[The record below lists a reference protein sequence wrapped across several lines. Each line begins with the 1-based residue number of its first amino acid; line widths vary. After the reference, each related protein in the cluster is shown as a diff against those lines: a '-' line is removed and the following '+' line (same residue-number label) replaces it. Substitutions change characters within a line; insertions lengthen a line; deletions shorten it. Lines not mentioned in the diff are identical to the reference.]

1 VNGHKFAICLSVTSP
16 PSVLSSSSEPA
27 LPPPSASAW
36 RAGQP
41 AAVNVPVGANSI
53 LSSSSFA
60 QIFSDLQAHSLN
72 TTADSAASTAGR
84 EALASA
90 SAAVKVDAQVPI
102 AIPAGKDGL
111 TSLVKEFSPE
121 PVKRAKPTGSGEP
134 NSLLPGVL
142 GADSKSIDSRLPD
155 CLLAGLGY
163 AQSKQGQSGVPQGSA
178 NAEIRGTPIVPIR
191 SSTSAKAPKQAEMT
205 ANPIQSNASLNIL
218 SDQAIMNLAA
228 APSNNVASDGHLL
241 SRDLGNRPIPAGSA
255 ADKTEA
261 GSIIPRAQLAAPVGN
276 LAFALRL
283 KSGGGNPTSDG
294 ADNSGDQDPGPQ
306 IGGPVRVMLPA
317 AESRLLSA
325 IIGGSN
331 GVLSYASSEVSNS
344 RATAGWAQGSSA
356 SSFAT
361 QLKALTDGL
370 PGQGRVA
377 PISEISVPSGTSSES
392 RGSVSPGSSNTGAN
406 LGLANIALP
415 KAVFGGMTST
425 PPVTATGAF
434 RSGGLLDSGQ
444 FSGAQV
450 LTANGSAQP
459 SATAGTETIAATRSL
474 PENETAPASE
484 PVRNIR
490 VQLSG
495 EGNQHVDMRLV
506 ERGGTLSVSVRS
518 TDETLTRSLQ
528 ENLPELN
535 TRLTAQHFQAETWM
549 PGRGVSTD
557 SGGNGGSGSGAG
569 SDSGTGSNGS
579 GASKHG
585 SSSPDGRSD
594 SQSHSRQS
602 QDGRQDRR
610 PAWVRQLAAFD
621 GVPQMTPGQGMKN

>member
-1 VNGHKFAICLSVTSP
+1 
-16 PSVLSSSSEPA
+16 
-27 LPPPSASAW
+27 LPPANASAW

-41 AAVNVPVGANSI
+41 TAVNVPVGANSV

-60 QIFSDLQAHSLN
+60 QIFRDAHAHGLA
-72 TTADSAASTAGR
+72 TAVDSAASTAGR

-90 SAAVKVDAQVPI
+90 SAAVKVNAQVPI

-111 TSLVKEFSPE
+111 TSLVEEFSPE
-121 PVKRAKPTGSGEP
+121 SANRAKRSSSGEP
-134 NSLLPGVL
+134 NSLPPGVL
-142 GADSKSIDSRLPD
+142 GADSKNTDPRPPDS
-155 CLLAGLGY
+155 LLAGLGY
-163 AQSKQGQSGVPQGSA
+163 AQSRRSQSGVPQGSA
-178 NAEIRGTPIVPIR
+178 NAENREASIVPIH
-191 SSTSAKAPKQAEMT
+191 SSTSAKALKQAET
-205 ANPIQSNASLNIL
+205 ANNQSTASLSIL
-218 SDQAIMNLAA
+218 EQASISLPAT
-228 APSNNVASDGHLL
+228 APSNRVGSDDHLM
-241 SRDLGNRPIPAGSA
+241 SRELGNQPVPAGSA
-255 ADKTEA
+255 VDRTEV
-261 GSIIPRAQLAAPVGN
+261 GSIIPRAQFAAPVGN

-283 KSGGGNPTSDG
+283 KSGGGNLTSDG
-294 ADNSGDQDPGPQ
+294 ADSSGEQDAGSP
-306 IGGPVRVMLPA
+306 IGGPVRVMLPDA
-317 AESRLLSA
+317 GSRLLNA
-325 IIGGSN
+325 IISGSN
-331 GVLSYASSEVSNS
+331 GVSSYKSSEISNS
-344 RATAGWAQGSSA
+344 RATADLAQGA
-356 SSFAT
+356 SVPSFAT
-361 QLKALTDGL
+361 QLKALTGGL
-370 PGQGRVA
+370 SGQGRAA
-377 PISEISVPSGTSSES
+377 PTSEMGAPSGTSSEG

-415 KAVFGGMTST
+415 KASFGGMAST
-425 PPVTATGAF
+425 PPVTAVSAF
-434 RSGGLLDSGQ
+434 RSGGLLDFGQ

-459 SATAGTETIAATRSL
+459 SATAATTTTTPAGSL
-474 PENETAPASE
+474 PENEISLASE
-484 PVRNIR
+484 PIRNIR

-495 EGNQHVDMRLV
+495 EGNQQVDMRLV

-557 SGGNGGSGSGAG
+557 SGGSGGSGTGAG

-621 GVPQMTPGQGMKN
+621 GVPQMTPDQGMKN